1 MTGVPTG
8 TLFPMPDEERASGD
22 LFPAPE
28 PRELEHAT
36 GILPSQLLRD
46 AIERTHEILALEGIG
61 DDQIQPASI
70 DLRLGA
76 AAHRVRASFLPG
88 PDSTVAEK
96 LRGLTLHTLDLRD
109 GAVLEKGCIY
119 IVPLLEHLALR
130 YRTSGAANPKS
141 STGRLNV
148 FARVITDHGTEFD
161 AIKSNYTGPLY
172 AELSPRSFSI
182 RVRKGSRLVQLRVRR
197 GRPTSS
203 NAALRRLHEEIGFEI
218 VPPGAP
224 IRQEFI
230 EGGLAVSVDVVGTRR
245 NGFVG
250 YKARK
255 HTPVIDIDRTNYYRV
270 RDFWDPVF
278 TRRGDGITLD
288 PDDFYIL
295 ASREAVAIP
304 VDQAAEMLA
313 YDTLVG
319 EFRVH
324 YAGFFDPGFGME
336 ETGGAGSRAVLE
348 VRSHEVPFLIE
359 HGQII
364 GRLVYERLIA
374 RPDKLYG
381 AASGSYYQRQ
391 GLALSRHFKRLP
403 PGILE

>member
-1 MTGVPTG
+1 MAEAEVG
-8 TLFPMPDEERASGD
+8 TLFPMPEIERASGD
-22 LFPAPE
+22 LFPPPE

-46 AIERTHEILALEGIG
+46 AIDRTREVRALEPID
-61 DDQIQPASI
+61 DDQIQPASL
-70 DLRLGA
+70 DLRLGNT
-76 AAHRVRASFLPG
+76 AHRVRASFLPG
-88 PDSTVAEK
+88 PDHTVAEK
-96 LRGLTLHTLDLRD
+96 LNSLTLHTLDLRE
-109 GAVLEKGCIY
+109 GAVLEAGGIY

-161 AIKSNYTGPLY
+161 AIRSNYAGPLY

-182 RVRKGSRLVQLRVRR
+182 RVRKGSRLVQLRIRR

-203 NAALRRLHEEIGFEI
+203 NAALRRLHEEIGFDI

-224 IRQEFI
+224 IRRELV
-230 EGGLAVSVDVVGTRR
+230 EGGLAVTVDVVGTRR

-255 HTPVIDIDRTNYYRV
+255 HTPVVDVDKINHYNIRE
-270 RDFWDPVF
+270 FWDPVF
-278 TRRGDGITLD
+278 TRRGDGIILD

-295 ASREAVAIP
+295 ASREAVMVPA
-304 VDQAAEMLA
+304 DQAAEMLA

-324 YAGFFDPGFGME
+324 YAGFFDPGFGMA
-336 ETGGAGSRAVLE
+336 ETDGSGSRAVLE
-348 VRSHEVPFLIE
+348 VRSHEVPFVIE

-364 GRLVYERLIA
+364 GRLVYERLIT
-374 RPDKLYG
+374 RPDRLYG
-381 AASGSYYQRQ
+381 GAIGSSYQRQ
-391 GLALSRHFKRLP
+391 GLALSKHFKRVAW
-403 PGILE
+403 E

>member
-1 MTGVPTG
+1 MTQAEPR
-8 TLFPMPDEERASGD
+8 TLFPMPESERPTGE
-22 LFPAPE
+22 LFPPPE

-46 AIERTHEILALEGIG
+46 AIERTREIRSLEPIL
-61 DDQIQPASI
+61 DDQIQPASL
-70 DLRLGA
+70 DLRLGDV
-76 AAHRVRASFLPG
+76 AHRVRASFLPG
-88 PDSTVAEK
+88 PDHTVAEK
-96 LRGLTLHTLDLRD
+96 LRAVSLHTLDLRES
-109 GAVLEKGCIY
+109 AVLERDCVY
-119 IVPLLEHLALR
+119 IVPLIEHLALR

-148 FARVITDHGTEFD
+148 FARVITDHGAEFD
-161 AIKSNYTGPLY
+161 AIRSNYVGPLY
-172 AELSPRSFSI
+172 VELSPRSFSI
-182 RVRKGSRLVQLRVRR
+182 AVRRGSRLVQLRIRR

-203 NAALRRLHEEIGFEI
+203 NAALRRLHEEVGFEI

-224 IRQEFI
+224 IRQELI

-245 NGFVG
+245 SGFVG
-250 YKARK
+250 YKAKK
-255 HTPVIDIDRTNYYRV
+255 HAPVIDVDRIDHYNV
-270 RDFWDPVF
+270 RDFWDPVS
-278 TRRGDGITLD
+278 TRKGVGIILD

-304 VDQAAEMLA
+304 GDQAAEMLA

-324 YAGFFDPGFGME
+324 YAGFFDPGFGMP
-336 ETGGAGSRAVLE
+336 ETGGSGSRAVLE

-374 RPDKLYG
+374 RPDRLYG
-381 AASGSYYQRQ
+381 GAIGSSYQRQ
-391 GLALSRHFKRLP
+391 GLSLSKHFKKVP
-403 PGILE
+403 WG

>member
-1 MTGVPTG
+1 MTGAPEG
-8 TLFPMPDEERASGD
+8 ELFPIRESGRASGE
-22 LFPAPE
+22 LFPP
-28 PRELEHAT
+28 PGPKELEHAT

-46 AIERTHEILALEGIG
+46 AIERTREIQSLEPIE
-61 DDQIQPASI
+61 DDQIQPASL

-76 AAHRVRASFLPG
+76 VAHRVRASFLPG
-88 PDSTVAEK
+88 RERTVGEG
-96 LRGLTLHTLDLRD
+96 LRALALHTLDLRE
-109 GAVLEKGCIY
+109 GAVLERDCIY

-148 FARVITDHGTEFD
+148 FARVITDYGTEFD
-161 AIKSNYTGPLY
+161 QIRSNYTGPLF
-172 AELSPRSFSI
+172 AELSPRSFSV
-182 RVRKGSRLVQLRVRR
+182 RVRRGSRLVQLRVRR

-218 VPPGAP
+218 VPPGFP
-224 IRQEFI
+224 IRQELL
-230 EGGLAVSVDVVGTRR
+230 EGGLAVTVDVVGARR
-245 NGFVG
+245 SGFVG
-250 YKARK
+250 YKAKK
-255 HTPVIDIDRTNYYRV
+255 HAPVIDVDEVNHYNV
-270 RDFWDPVF
+270 REFWDPVF
-278 TRRGDGITLD
+278 THRGEGIILD

-295 ASREAVAIP
+295 ASREPVAVP
-304 VDQAAEMLA
+304 PDQAAEMLA

-324 YAGFFDPGFGME
+324 YAGFFDPGFGMA

-348 VRSHEVPFLIE
+348 VRSHEVPFLID

-374 RPDKLYG
+374 RPDRLYG
-381 AASGSYYQRQ
+381 GTIGSSYQSQ
-391 GLALSRHFKRLP
+391 GLALSKHFKKP
-403 PGILE
+403 PQG

>member
-1 MTGVPTG
+1 MNEAQTG
-8 TLFPMPDEERASGD
+8 TLFPMPESDHPMGE
-22 LFPAPE
+22 LFPPPE

-46 AIERTHEILALEGIG
+46 AIERTREIRSLEPIL
-61 DDQIQPASI
+61 DDQIQPASV
-70 DLRLGA
+70 DLRLGDV
-76 AAHRVRASFLPG
+76 AHRVRASFLPG
-88 PDSTVAEK
+88 PDHTVAEK
-96 LRGLTLHTLDLRD
+96 LQTLKLHTLDLRD
-109 GAVLEKGCIY
+109 GAVLERNCVY
-119 IVPLLEHLALR
+119 IIPLLEHLALR

-148 FARVITDHGTEFD
+148 FARVITDHGGEFD
-161 AIKSNYTGPLY
+161 AIRPNYIGPLY
-172 AELSPRSFSI
+172 VELSPRSFSI
-182 RVRKGSRLVQLRVRR
+182 RVRRGSRLVQLRIRR

-203 NAALRRLHEEIGFEI
+203 NAALRRLHEEVGFDI
-218 VPPGAP
+218 VPPGHP
-224 IRQEFI
+224 IRQELI

-255 HTPVIDIDRTNYYRV
+255 HTSVIDVDKINYYSIRE
-270 RDFWDPVF
+270 FWDPVL
-278 TRRGDGITLD
+278 TRRGQGIILD

-304 VDQAAEMLA
+304 TDQAAEMLA

-324 YAGFFDPGFGME
+324 YAGFFDPGFGMP
-336 ETGGAGSRAVLE
+336 ETGGSGSRAVLE

-359 HGQII
+359 HGQIV

-374 RPDKLYG
+374 RPDRLYG
-381 AASGSYYQRQ
+381 GAIGSYYQRQ
-391 GLALSRHFKRLP
+391 GLALSKHFKKVAW
-403 PGILE
+403 G